1 MNDFVSLVAANE
13 LLKLAD
19 SLHTEGFYKRESSLV
34 RQLTGTHEATP
45 KLSTTARAKGKRG

>member
-19 SLHTEGFYKRESSLV
+19 SLHTDGFYKRESSLV
-34 RQLTGTHEATP
+34 RQLTGVHEATP
-45 KLSTTARAKGKRG
+45 QLSTTARAKGKRG